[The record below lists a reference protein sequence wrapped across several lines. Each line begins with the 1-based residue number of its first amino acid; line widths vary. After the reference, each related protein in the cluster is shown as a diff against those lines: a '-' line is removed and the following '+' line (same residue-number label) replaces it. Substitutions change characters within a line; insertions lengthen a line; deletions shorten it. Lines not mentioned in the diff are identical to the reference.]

1 MTYIQHTL
9 PLPHFSCTRTLCM
22 LAEVD
27 CLSFQAGT
35 GHKNT
40 NEKLALHLEQGR
52 AFKTLAVRRNYSTAV
67 VHYRL

>member
-1 MTYIQHTL
+1 
-9 PLPHFSCTRTLCM
+9 M

-52 AFKTLAVRRNYSTAV
+52 ASKTLAVRRNYSTAV